1 MPPEILAFI
10 TQHPV
15 CTLASSEGDQPHAR
29 GFLSNIIDGKLY
41 FTSSTDKAVGR
52 QLRANPNV
60 ELCYLSQDF
69 SRMLRIRAHMKE
81 VEDRRVKQQLID
93 TREYLAHFS
102 ADDPS
107 FMLLSPVNGEA
118 RFWTLAD
125 NLNEDAIESVP
136 FQPEA

>member
-10 TQHPV
+10 TQNPV
-15 CTLASSEGDQPHAR
+15 CTLASAEGDQPHAR

-52 QLRANPNV
+52 QLRANPKI

-69 SRMLRIRAHMKE
+69 SKMLRIRARMKE
-81 VEDRRVKQQLID
+81 ADDRAVKQRLID
-93 TREYLAHFS
+93 TRDYLAHFS
-102 ADDPS
+102 ADDPA
-107 FMLLSPVNGEA
+107 FMLLTPVNGEA
-118 RFWTLAD
+118 WFWTLAD

-136 FQPEA
+136 FQPES